1 VTRPGPRSRLGDLT
15 GWALAL
21 TGCGYAALLHYGIG
35 PGSGDGERLWSQPSG
50 WLLEWLAASS
60 LAPLGEDVR
69 LGLAVLT
76 APAAALALAV
86 ALVTRLALPRVLALA
101 AFVACALFAFY
112 GIQAPVVWRFFDWR
126 WSAAMLLF
134 SAIVAATALS
144 PLLAARW
151 LRLGWPARIALYA
164 PIFVGVV
171 LLERNVTGTDPALP
185 FSISPWP
192 AVQVFG
198 LEVAASILSA
208 LILGVAGG
216 LALLDLAGGRGPA
229 SRGGVAIAGAVVAG
243 AFPSA
248 PLGLGAAQGLLPF
261 QPGAR
266 LLLATAAAAALSYV
280 VAGWSAGDRRRR
292 RTYVWAVAGLLAGLP
307 LLTGQVLTRVDYE
320 TTRSRRAP
328 ELIEALDAF
337 YAREGSYPEQLAEL
351 REAGDLRAV
360 PRPQVGFAFLAA
372 PDFGYQSFGTSYLL
386 EFSAPRWIQCAYSPP
401 YEDDFEE
408 EGLGPDDFEEEGLG
422 PDDFEEEGL
431 QPDDFEE
438 EGLEH
443 DADELDGAWSCPSRP
458 PELW

>member
-1 VTRPGPRSRLGDLT
+1 VTRRGPRPPLAALTLAALT

-21 TGCGYAALLHYGIG
+21 ATCAYAALLHHGLG
-35 PGSGDGERLWSQPSG
+35 PGAGDGERLWSQPRG
-50 WLLEWLAASS
+50 FLLEWLAAGS

-69 LGLAVLT
+69 IGLAVST
-76 APAAALALAV
+76 APAAALALAT
-86 ALVTRLALPRVLALA
+86 AFVTRRVLPRVLALA
-101 AFVACALFAFY
+101 AVVACALFAFY

-134 SAIVAATALS
+134 SVIVAATALS

-164 PIFVGVV
+164 PIFVAVV

-198 LEVAASILSA
+198 LEVTASTLVA
-208 LILGVAGG
+208 LILGVAAG
-216 LALLDLAGGRGPA
+216 LALLDLAGSRGA
-229 SRGGVAIAGAVVAG
+229 TSRGGVAVAGAVVAG
-243 AFPSA
+243 AFPVA

-266 LLLATAAAAALSYV
+266 LLLATAAAAALTYA

-292 RTYVWAVAGLLAGLP
+292 RLRIWATAGLLAGLP
-307 LLTGQVLTRVDYE
+307 LLTGQLLTRIDYE
-320 TTRSRRAP
+320 TTRSRRAAD
-328 ELIEALDAF
+328 LIEALDAF
-337 YAREGSYPEQLAEL
+337 YAREDIYPERLPEL
-351 REAGDLRAV
+351 LEAGDLHEM
-360 PRPQVGFAFLAA
+360 PRPRIGFALLAA
-372 PDFGYQSFGTSYLL
+372 PEFGYQSFGNSYLL

-401 YEDDFEE
+401 YEDDLEE
-408 EGLGPDDFEEEGLG
+408 EADD
-422 PDDFEEEGL
+422 
-431 QPDDFEE
+431 
-438 EGLEH
+438 
-443 DADELDGAWSCPSRP
+443 LDGAWSCPSRP